1 MRSERAPASELDAWT
16 REERRLFARERG
28 EYYGTTLA
36 DDLEAALTAAQQMRV
51 TPAIRDGDPE
61 TWTREGRRRLARE
74 RREFHGVASPNYL
87 WTCFTWASPNSA
99 ESWPY
104 GMRTMPDT
112 LLPRAPFPSAVNR
125 PALMSWLADRSERP
139 LGRPTADYPGEAVAQ
154 SVEGDIQVQAGKMI
168 VTLSFGKGRL
178 TIVKGPSARAQ
189 AWVRGSM
196 TGMLNLVTATD
207 LVRPFALRQ
216 VHFGGNLLLL
226 LRVLPLVVAPNVL
239 NDRLNELKGKITS
252 LSPL

>member
-1 MRSERAPASELDAWT
+1 MSK
-16 REERRLFARERG
+16 
-28 EYYGTTLA
+28 
-36 DDLEAALTAAQQMRV
+36 
-51 TPAIRDGDPE
+51 
-61 TWTREGRRRLARE
+61 
-74 RREFHGVASPNYL
+74 
-87 WTCFTWASPNSA
+87 
-99 ESWPY
+99 
-104 GMRTMPDT
+104 
-112 LLPRAPFPSAVNR
+112 LLPPDERVVLKDPRRMNLLGL
-125 PALMSWLADRSERP
+125 LMSSL
-139 LGRPTADYPGEAVAQ
+139 LGDNMASDAKYSFAQ